1 MLQLILLRHA
11 KAESPEAT
19 DDFDRALA
27 PRGREDA
34 PQVGAALAAE
44 GAAPDVALVSDSKR
58 TRETWE
64 LIAPHFPKTKVKYLH
79 SLYHCSAEMLMAAA
93 ELADAESVMLVGH
106 NPGMHE
112 LASRLA
118 HRNNPLET
126 KLRSKFPTAAGA
138 VFTRKDKESAWKL
151 QAYVTPKM
159 ISD

>member
-1 MLQLILLRHA
+1 MQQLILMRHA
-11 KAESPEAT
+11 KAVSPDAV
-19 DDFDRALA
+19 DDFDRPLA

-34 PQVGAALAAE
+34 PQVAAALVAE
-44 GAAPDVALVSDSKR
+44 GAAPEIALVSDSRR

-64 LIAPHFPKTKVKYLH
+64 LVAPSFPKSKVKYLH
-79 SLYHCSAEMLMAAA
+79 SLYHSSAELLIKAA
-93 ELADAESVMLVGH
+93 ELADAKSVILVGH

-126 KLRSKFPTAAGA
+126 KLRAKFPTAAA
-138 VFTRKDKESAWKL
+138 AIFARKDDQAAWKL
-151 QAYVTPKM
+151 QSFVTPKM